1 MIIFHCLAMDYFI
14 VSSLLKFTL
23 KNGWIRSGFKIL
35 HYTGN
40 CVTKETL
47 IYGCFRAKKPINPS
61 LFLAKAPIIQLI
73 PKKLHFLLYKKLLIF
88 FEICAII

>member
-47 IYGCFRAKKPINPS
+47 IYGCFRAKT
-61 LFLAKAPIIQLI
+61 PIIQLI